1 MSYKLIGRGRQT
13 IEKPNIRWILR
24 TENDNRSIV
33 EMLRVNTG
41 AKDFKKMKGIDQ
53 KDRKL

>member
-1 MSYKLIGRGRQT
+1 MSYKLIGRGRQA

-33 EMLRVNTG
+33 ETLRVNTG
-41 AKDFKKMKGIDQ
+41 AKDFKK
-53 KDRKL
+53 